1 MKKKTKTLNKQLTA
15 EFYKKN
21 KLILVIAVLA
31 SLCSGTVG
39 IAFSWVIKA
48 LLDTAA
54 GADGSMPFADVLK
67 VVAIILILAV
77 TFAMMDYLSR
87 PRFIKN
93 AMIQYKNF
101 AFEKLTQ
108 KNISSFKDEN
118 TALYISALT
127 NDATSIEADY
137 LGKKL
142 LLITRAV
149 SFFGALGVMLYTSPI
164 LTLAAVAVMLIP
176 VAVSMLTGSKL
187 VNAEKNVSDKNADF
201 VTSVSDCLSGFKV
214 VKSFKAEKEIC
225 NIFNGDN
232 ENLENE
238 KYRREKI
245 KTIIGSLGNL
255 AGALAQFGVFIVGT
269 LLCLKQDGMTPGVV
283 MMFVNLMN
291 FLIQPV
297 AELPTLLASR
307 KAALGL
313 IDKLATSLE
322 KNSEDTEGEEPASF
336 ENSIRL
342 ENVSFGYDEEKEVLH
357 NINAEFEAGKA
368 YAIVGGSGS
377 GKSTLLNLLMA
388 SYRDYK
394 GNILFDDSE
403 MKNIRP
409 ESLYD
414 MVSMIQQD
422 VFVFNSSVKNNV
434 TMFKDFAKEEIDE
447 AITRARLDGFIK
459 EKGDDYLCGENGK
472 GLSGGEKQRISIARS
487 LLKKSKVLLADEA
500 TSALDADT
508 AFQVSADILNLT
520 GILRIVITHSLDEN
534 LLGRYDEIL
543 VLKDGR
549 IEEKGR
555 FEDLMAKKG
564 YFYALYT
571 VAH

>member
-1 MKKKTKTLNKQLTA
+1 MNKKTLYKQLTA

-21 KLILVIAVLA
+21 KIIFVIAVIA

-39 IAFSWVIKA
+39 IAFSWVIKT

-54 GADGSMPFADVLK
+54 GTEGSMPFDKVLI
-67 VVAIILILAV
+67 VVAIILLLAI

-87 PRFIKN
+87 PRFIKK
-93 AMIQYKNF
+93 AMLQYKNF

-108 KNISSFKDEN
+108 KNISSFKYEN

-149 SFFGALGVMLYTSPI
+149 SFFGALGVMIITSPI
-164 LTLAAVAVMLIP
+164 LTLTAIVVMLIP
-176 VAVSMLTGSKL
+176 VAVSLITASKL
-187 VNAEKNVSDKNADF
+187 VSAEKNVSDKNADF

-214 VKSFKAEKEIC
+214 VKSFKAENEIC
-225 NIFNGDN
+225 KIFNEDN
-232 ENLENE
+232 DNLEKE
-238 KYRREKI
+238 KFRKDRI
-245 KTIIGSLGNL
+245 KTLIGSLGNL
-255 AGALAQFGVFIVGT
+255 AGALAQFGVFIVVT
-269 LLCLKQDGMTPGVV
+269 LLCIKGTGMTSGVV

-297 AELPTLLASR
+297 SELPALLASR

-313 IDKLATSLE
+313 IEKLAEALE
-322 KNSEDTEGEEPASF
+322 KNTESEEGKEQLSF
-336 ENSIRL
+336 EKSIKFD
-342 ENVSFGYDEEKEVLH
+342 NVSFGYSDEKEVLH

-388 SYRDYK
+388 SSNDYR
-394 GNILFDDSE
+394 GNIRFDGLE
-403 MKNIRP
+403 MKNIMP

-414 MVSMIQQD
+414 TVSMIQQD

-434 TMFKDFAKEEIDE
+434 TMFKDFDKEEIDE
-447 AITRARLDGFIK
+447 AITRARLDGFVK

-472 GLSGGEKQRISIARS
+472 GLSGGEKQRISIART

-508 AFQVSADILNLT
+508 AFQVSNDILNLT

-534 LLGRYDEIL
+534 LLNRYDEIL

-549 IEEKGR
+549 IEEKGT
-555 FEDLMAKKG
+555 FDDLISRKG